1 MLNFW
6 VIFKRNRLLC
16 SPMMSIE
23 DLQKAFLDLDFQ
35 ANRIAKLK
43 GIDPTHLSRFNE
55 RSEQVRAQLIEMG
68 LNTSLTDSLKEL
80 CPINEQYQAPFP
92 FGRKVLNVLSFGI
105 HKKRFLPK
113 RQEAYF
119 RKEVAERS
127 RLYQYAKGQL
137 SID

>member
-35 ANRIAKLK
+35 ANRIAKLQ
-43 GIDPTHLSRFNE
+43 GIDPTHLTRFNE

-68 LNTSLTDSLKEL
+68 LNASLTDSLKAL
-80 CPINEQYQAPFP
+80 SPINEQFQAPFP
-92 FGRKVLNVLSFGI
+92 FGRKVLNVFTFGI

>member
-68 LNTSLTDSLKEL
+68 LNASLTDSLKTL
-80 CPINEQYQAPFP
+80 SPINELYQAPFP
-92 FGRKVLNVLSFGI
+92 FV
-105 HKKRFLPK
+105 H
-113 RQEAYF
+113 
-119 RKEVAERS
+119 
-127 RLYQYAKGQL
+127 
-137 SID
+137 SIRMEI